1 MPPTSVVAWVVAV
14 CFSYLALTYLS
25 YALLIV
31 TSVAERRLRTST
43 RRLGDDDLVRESTL
57 TIPVTIVAPLYNEAP
72 IAAASVASFVAV
84 DYPEYDVVV
93 VNDGSTDATLE
104 RLIEAFALQ
113 PVQHFYR
120 KLFTSKP
127 IRTIYRSATHP
138 NLLVID
144 KENGGKADSLNC
156 GLNFARYRYVCG
168 VDGDT
173 ILARRSL
180 LDGMRLVLTDPGRVI
195 GVTGHIAI
203 NGKPEAS
210 LNADGVPSRL
220 DRRPLLAFQHLDYLR
235 SFFNNRLGWTRLNMM
250 LCAVGAFQIWRR
262 DVLEEVNGF
271 STEFT
276 CEDIELTFRVHEK
289 FLREQRDYE
298 IHCLPDNVGT
308 TEGPDTVRKL
318 VSQRERWQRV
328 INETVWHYR
337 GMWFRKRYGSV
348 GLIGAPFYLFTEVLA
363 PAFEL
368 LAIATFAVAVALGV
382 FDPAVFVLML
392 VAIAFLTGALTA
404 CAILLDDLQ
413 SRTYR
418 TRDLVRMLLLAPLDL
433 VLYRP
438 VIVWARLKGTWRFLR
453 HDKAWHKFERNVR
466 APA

>member
-1 MPPTSVVAWVVAV
+1 
-14 CFSYLALTYLS
+14 
-25 YALLIV
+25 
-31 TSVAERRLRTST
+31 
-43 RRLGDDDLVRESTL
+43 VR
-57 TIPVTIVAPLYNEAP
+57 A
-72 IAAASVASFVAV
+72 
-84 DYPEYDVVV
+84 
-93 VNDGSTDATLE
+93 
-104 RLIEAFALQ
+104 
-113 PVQHFYR
+113 
-120 KLFTSKP
+120 
-127 IRTIYRSATHP
+127 IYRGRMHP
-138 NLLVID
+138 NLVVVD
-144 KENGGKADSLNC
+144 KENGGKSDALNA
-156 GLNFARYRYVCG
+156 GLNVARFRYVCG
-168 VDGDT
+168 VDADT
-173 ILARRSL
+173 VFDREAL
-180 LDGMRLVLTDPGRVI
+180 LKGMRRVVEDPARII
-195 GVTGHIAI
+195 GVTSHLTIAE
-203 NGKPEAS
+203 NPESVMSAS
-210 LNADGVPSRL
+210 PGRRPI
-220 DRRPLLAFQHLDYLR
+220 DRRPFMAYQHLDYLR
-235 SFFNNRLGWTRLNMM
+235 AFFNNRLAWSRLGFM

-262 DVLEEVNGF
+262 DVLEEVGGY
-271 STEFT
+271 SRTFT

-368 LAIATFAVAVALGV
+368 LAIATFAVAVALGL

-418 TRDLVRMLLLAPLDL
+418 VRDLVRMLVLAPLDL

-453 HDKAWHKFERNVR
+453 GDKAWHKFERNVR
-466 APA
+466 TT

>member
-1 MPPTSVVAWVVAV
+1 MIETFLGITVLVCLGYLLLTNLTYVALVVVAFVENGV
-14 CFSYLALTYLS
+14 
-25 YALLIV
+25 
-31 TSVAERRLRTST
+31 RRHEEASQDFDV
-43 RRLGDDDLVRESTL
+43 LGESRF
-57 TIPVTIVAPLYNEAP
+57 TIPVSVVVAAYNEESA
-72 IAAASVASFVAV
+72 IVSTVESLLDL
-84 DYPEYDVVV
+84 DYPAFEVIA
-93 VNDGSTDATLE
+93 VNDGSSDATLA
-104 RLIEAFALQ
+104 RLVDAFELE
-113 PVQHFYR
+113 PYEVFVRHVFP
-120 KLFTSKP
+120 TENV
-127 IRTIYRSATHP
+127 RTIYRGRVHP
-138 NLLVID
+138 NLVVVD
-144 KENGGKADSLNC
+144 KENGGKSDALNA
-156 GLNFARYRYVCG
+156 GLNVARFRYVCG
-168 VDGDT
+168 VDADT
-173 ILARRSL
+173 VFDREAL
-180 LDGMRLVLTDPGRVI
+180 LKGMRRVVEDPARII
-195 GVTGHIAI
+195 GVTSHLTIAE
-203 NGKPEAS
+203 NPESVMSAPP
-210 LNADGVPSRL
+210 GRRPI
-220 DRRPLLAFQHLDYLR
+220 DRRPFMAYQHLDYLR
-235 SFFNNRLGWTRLNMM
+235 AFFNNRLAWSRLGFM

-262 DVLEEVNGF
+262 DVLEEVGGY
-271 STEFT
+271 SRKFT

-418 TRDLVRMLLLAPLDL
+418 IRDLVRVLLLAPLDL

-453 HDKAWHKFERNVR
+453 RDKAWHKFERNVR